1 MNGYDLSRKWFDW
14 CFENPEKIKP
24 NHTALYF
31 FAIEHCNRLGWKKKY
46 GLPSI
51 MTMEAIGIKSHHT
64 YMNTFNDLEE
74 WGFINVIERSRNQY
88 SANIIAL
95 SNFDKALDKALIKH
109 GTKQCQSTS
118 ESIDSIDKPITNKQ
132 TNQVTKE
139 QRELTFREQVAQH
152 TTYESS
158 MLDSFADYW
167 TESNEKGK
175 NMKFEMQ
182 KTFDIVRRLKTWSN
196 NGFDNK
202 KPKNEPTNFDSVVWS
217 ASDIE
222 KHMNDPFLSD
232 EYKAG
237 FIADLKAKNQL
248 PTNYL
253 KLGP

>member
-1 MNGYDLSRKWFDW
+1 MATDKKSFILYCDLIHEVDHLTNEEKGLLFQHLLEYVNDK
-14 CFENPEKIKP
+14 NPVLEDRVLLGSWK
-24 NHTALYF
+24 H
-31 FAIEHCNRLGWKKKY
+31 IERQLKRDLAKY
-46 GLPSI
+46 
-51 MTMEAIGIKSHHT
+51 EAIK
-64 YMNTFNDLEE
+64 
-74 WGFINVIERSRNQY
+74 
-88 SANIIAL
+88 
-95 SNFDKALDKALIKH
+95 
-109 GTKQCQSTS
+109 TKRV
-118 ESIDSIDKPITNKQ
+118 EAGRKGGKQ
-132 TNQVTKE
+132 TQANQASATFAKANQSVNGNVNVNVTVNDNVNDKE
-139 QRELTFREQVAQH
+139 IRELAFREQVAQH

-158 MLDSFADYW
+158 MLDTFADYW

-175 NMKFEMQ
+175 KMKFEMQ

-232 EYKAG
+232 EYKDG

>member
-1 MNGYDLSRKWFDW
+1 MATDKKSFILYCDLIHEVDHLTNEEKGLLFQHLLEYVNDK
-14 CFENPEKIKP
+14 NPVLEDRVLLGSWK
-24 NHTALYF
+24 H
-31 FAIEHCNRLGWKKKY
+31 IERQLKRDLAKY
-46 GLPSI
+46 
-51 MTMEAIGIKSHHT
+51 EAIK
-64 YMNTFNDLEE
+64 
-74 WGFINVIERSRNQY
+74 
-88 SANIIAL
+88 
-95 SNFDKALDKALIKH
+95 
-109 GTKQCQSTS
+109 TKRV
-118 ESIDSIDKPITNKQ
+118 EAGRKGGKQ
-132 TNQVTKE
+132 TQANQASATFAKANQAVNGNVNVNVNVNDKE
-139 QRELTFREQVAQH
+139 IRELAFREQVAQH

-158 MLDSFADYW
+158 MLDTFADYW

-175 NMKFEMQ
+175 KMKFEMQ